1 MEWVDLALTPV
12 LLVWFWLQ
20 VSLISSVTHK
30 PAVFLVGTAVV
41 AGLAFRRTHPV
52 LVSWGTQ
59 LLLSLTNPFL
69 PLVAGPVTI
78 AWFCALYAAA
88 VWTSSRWFAAS
99 VGMVVIANGWTGLLD
114 FKHPSVGAQFGLV
127 AALVMLLTR
136 LAVGGRDRQLRLAE
150 REREVAAREAV
161 VDERARIARELHDVI
176 AHHVSTMV
184 VQAGA
189 ERRTLPADQHETREV
204 LGSIEQVGRG
214 ALTEMRRMVSML
226 RQDHDEGLAPQPRLT
241 DVPELVHQMQSAG
254 LTVSLTV
261 RGEPRELGDG
271 LELSAYRIVQEA
283 LTNVLKHA
291 GSTDTRVEID
301 YRPDAL
307 ELVVGDA
314 GPQAPLVATSS
325 GGHGLAGMRE
335 RVSLYGGTFEAG
347 DDASGGFRVRVL
359 LPVG

>member
-12 LLVWFWLQ
+12 LLVWFWLE
-20 VSLISSVTHK
+20 VTLIPTVTNK
-30 PAVFLVGTAVV
+30 PAAFVIGSAVV
-41 AGLAFRRTHPV
+41 AGLAFRRSHP
-52 LVSWGTQ
+52 LILGWGTQ
-59 LLLSLTNPFL
+59 LLLSLTEPHVTL
-69 PLVAGPVTI
+69 AAGPVTI
-78 AWFCALYAAA
+78 AWFCALYALA
-88 VWTSSRWFAAS
+88 VWTSTWWFIAS
-99 VGMVVIANGWTGLLD
+99 VAMVVVANGWTGLLD
-114 FKHPSVGAQFGLV
+114 FPHPSVGAQFGLV
-127 AALVMLLTR
+127 AALVMLLVR

-189 ERRTLPADQHETREV
+189 ERRTLPSDQQETREV
-204 LGSIEQVGRG
+204 LASIEQVGRG

-226 RQDHDEGLAPQPRLT
+226 RQDHTQDLAPQPRLA
-241 DVPELVHQMQSAG
+241 DVPELVHQMQAAG
-254 LTVSLTV
+254 LTVGLTV
-261 RGEPRELGDG
+261 RGEPRELSDG

-291 GSTDTRVEID
+291 GSTDTRVEVAYGAD
-301 YRPDAL
+301 SL
-307 ELVVGDA
+307 ELIVRDA
-314 GPQAPLVATSS
+314 GPQAPLIATSS

-335 RVSLYGGTFEAG
+335 RVSLYGGTLEAG
-347 DDASGGFRVRVL
+347 GDASGGFRVRVL